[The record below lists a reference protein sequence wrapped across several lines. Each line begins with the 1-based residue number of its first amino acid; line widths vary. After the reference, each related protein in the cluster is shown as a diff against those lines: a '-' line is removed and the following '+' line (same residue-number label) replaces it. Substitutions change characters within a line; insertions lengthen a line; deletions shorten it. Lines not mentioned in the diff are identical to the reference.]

1 VKFQLLI
8 EPPAFIL
15 SLPAAQIGLNDAHE
29 RGRMERPFDEGGVAE
44 GFGQPGRRRVAFEA
58 TPMLG
63 QQDERK
69 VGPRGLRRNPLP
81 HSAYVGAAG
90 CFLGQDGQVGAASD
104 RLHQLCQIEADFGMD
119 ARVPQDPFG
128 NDRITPARRENE
140 RPLAMRNVHRHQ
152 ARSPNSGP
160 RDPT

>member
-1 VKFQLLI
+1 
-8 EPPAFIL
+8 L

-29 RGRMERPFDEGGVAE
+29 RGRMERPFDEGDVAE

-58 TPMLG
+58 APVLG

-69 VGPRGLRRNPLP
+69 VGPSGLRRNPFH
-81 HSAYVGAAG
+81 HSAHVGAAG

-104 RLHQLCQIEADFGMD
+104 LLHQLCQIEADFGMD

-128 NDRITPARRENE
+128 NHRVTPARRENE
-140 RPLAMRNVHRHQ
+140 RPFSTRSVHRCQ

>member
-1 VKFQLLI
+1 
-8 EPPAFIL
+8 
-15 SLPAAQIGLNDAHE
+15 
-29 RGRMERPFDEGGVAE
+29 MERPFDEGDVSE
-44 GFGQPGRRRVAFEA
+44 GLGQPGCRRVAFEA

-69 VGPRGLRRNPLP
+69 VGPRGLRRNPL
-81 HSAYVGAAG
+81 HHCAYVGAAG

-128 NDRITPARRENE
+128 NHRITPARCENE
-140 RPLAMRNVHRHQ
+140 RPLVMRNVHRHQ